1 MGEGK
6 HSEEY
11 VEKTT
16 PEAEVV
22 ETESTVSEDEGVD
35 PKSLISV
42 EARKKLYL
50 FCFLMM
56 PTLLVVQ
63 SVLAVVDVSRWVT
76 VLVTALISAV
86 GYIGSYVG
94 YQYAGKSK

>member
-6 HSEEY
+6 HTEEY
-11 VEKTT
+11 EEQTAGKI
-16 PEAEVV
+16 A
-22 ETESTVSEDEGVD
+22 DEGDFTTDMATV
-35 PKSLISV
+35 PEEESSMLSV
-42 EARKKLYL
+42 EVRKRLYL

-76 VLVTALISAV
+76 VLVTALVSAV

>member
-1 MGEGK
+1 MTEAK
-6 HSEEY
+6 HSEDY
-11 VEKTT
+11 IEKTES
-16 PEAEVV
+16 EASTTVKPV
-22 ETESTVSEDEGVD
+22 EEEPSMLSVD
-35 PKSLISV
+35 V
-42 EARKKLYL
+42 RKRLYL

-76 VLVTALISAV
+76 VLVTALVSAV

>member
-1 MGEGK
+1 MSDGK
-6 HSEEY
+6 HSEDY
-11 VEKTT
+11 IEKTES
-16 PEAEVV
+16 EASTTV
-22 ETESTVSEDEGVD
+22 EPVEEEPSMLSVD
-35 PKSLISV
+35 V
-42 EARKKLYL
+42 RKRLYL

-76 VLVTALISAV
+76 VLVTALVSAV
-86 GYIGSYVG
+86 GYIGSFVG

>member
-1 MGEGK
+1 MSEAK
-6 HSEEY
+6 HSEDY
-11 VEKTT
+11 VEKTESET
-16 PEAEVV
+16 STTV
-22 ETESTVSEDEGVD
+22 EPVEEESSMLSVD
-35 PKSLISV
+35 V
-42 EARKKLYL
+42 RKKLYL

-76 VLVTALISAV
+76 VLVTALVSAV

>member
-1 MGEGK
+1 MSEGK
-6 HSEEY
+6 HSEDY
-11 VEKTT
+11 IEKTS
-16 PEAEVV
+16 PEPETTEVEPATTV
-22 ETESTVSEDEGVD
+22 EDIVD
-35 PKSLISV
+35 PKSIMTV
-42 EARKKLYL
+42 DVRKKLYL